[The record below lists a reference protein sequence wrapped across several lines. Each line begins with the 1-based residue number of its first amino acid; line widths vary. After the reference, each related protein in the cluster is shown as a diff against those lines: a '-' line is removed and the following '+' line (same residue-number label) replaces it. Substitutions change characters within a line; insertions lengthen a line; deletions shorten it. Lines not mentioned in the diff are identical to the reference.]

1 MSSDNIYY
9 EILDYDGSED
19 RNWFSYSWR
28 SIDEGDFE
36 DVELLLEDLDV
47 RKEELGD
54 LEISLLEKIFRQYD
68 ESDLSHYTR
77 ALAEKYEVGGEDPT
91 NNFT

>member
-1 MSSDNIYY
+1 MSSDNVYFEVLEY
-9 EILDYDGSED
+9 NASED
-19 RNWFSYSWR
+19 QNWFSYSWH

-36 DVELLLEDLDV
+36 DVERLLEDLDV

-68 ESDLSHYTR
+68 ESELRSYTVS
-77 ALAEKYEVGGEDPT
+77 LAEKYDVRDDSPK
-91 NNFT
+91 NSFA